1 MSNSMQQSWRIRGGR
16 VVDPHTARNEDA
28 DLDIVDG
35 RIAAPGAA
43 SPAAPLIDAR
53 GLTVVPGLVD
63 LHVHFR
69 EPGDDMAETIA
80 SGSLAAARGGFTTVV
95 TMPNTRPATDSAA
108 MIRHVL
114 EQAQRSGHVRVM
126 PSGCITRGRQGGGLA
141 DLVAMR
147 AAGAAAFT
155 DDGAVVADDR
165 LMQEAMTL
173 ARGLDVMVM
182 DHALDPVLSGAGVM
196 HEGEFSRKYG
206 LPGISVAAETRMVA
220 RDIAC
225 AAQTGA
231 AVHIQHLSCAE
242 SVALVRRAQQGGVK
256 VTAEATPHHLA
267 LCDADVDPA
276 NADYKMSPP
285 LRAASD
291 RDAVVAAVVEGM
303 IAAFATDHAPHT
315 ATAKARGFAGAP
327 FGIVGLETAV
337 GVTYTVMVKSGRM
350 GLLEWLRRW
359 TTGPAGMLGIK
370 PPSLAV
376 GMPADI
382 AILDLHSEWT
392 VRAADFASRSRNTP
406 FEGWRLTGRAVHTF
420 LDGRATWRAV

>member
-35 RIAAPGAA
+35 RIAAPGTA
-43 SPAAPLIDAR
+43 SPEAPLIDAR

-69 EPGDDMAETIA
+69 EPGDDVAETIA

-114 EQAQRSGHVRVM
+114 QQAHQAGLVRVL
-126 PSGCITRGRQGGGLA
+126 PSGCLTRSRQGGALA
-141 DLVAMR
+141 DLAAMR

-155 DDGAVVADDR
+155 DDGAAVMDDG

-173 ARGLDVMVM
+173 ACNLGAMVM
-182 DHALDPVLSGAGVM
+182 DHALDPVLAGTGVM
-196 HEGEFSRKYG
+196 HEGGFSRKYG

-225 AAQTGA
+225 AAQSGA

-242 SVALVRRAQQGGVK
+242 SVALVRRAQQSGVK
-256 VTAEATPHHLA
+256 VTAEVTPHHLA
-267 LCDADVDPA
+267 LCDADIDPA

-291 RDAVVAAVVEGM
+291 RDAVVAATVEGV

-315 ATAKARGFAGAP
+315 ATAKARGFADAP

-382 AILDLHSEWT
+382 AILDLHSEWI